1 MTIYLTA
8 EELDAICGKEGAH
21 KLLVA
26 CGGTRVYVPARFADD
41 HPLIAIMGEA
51 AALALSADICCG
63 RGGAEVH
70 VPLGGTGA
78 RARAREELRA
88 LIAAGLSAATIARR
102 LGISRRTVFREKRR
116 QRLEARQ
123 KGSKP

>member
-1 MTIYLTA
+1 MTLYLTA
-8 EELDAICGKEGAH
+8 EELETICGREAAG
-21 KLLVA
+21 KLMVA
-26 CGGTRVYVPARFADD
+26 WGGTRVYVPARLTDD

-51 AALALSADICCG
+51 AALALVADAPRLDVCI
-63 RGGAEVH
+63 
-70 VPLGGTGA
+70 PLGGTGA
-78 RARAREELRA
+78 RAREREELRA
-88 LIAAGLSAATIARR
+88 LIAAGLSSATIARR